1 MNNNNNDLFNDIMTG
16 LKQAEAYTKGDNKI
30 ARGKKYKIKVINNY
44 NDDKIKKI
52 RSTLHL
58 SQRAFAEVMGVSTK
72 TIEAWERGINKP
84 SGSSS
89 RLLQIFEENPAAL
102 KEYHL
107 VESSSID

>member
-1 MNNNNNDLFNDIMTG
+1 MNNNDLFNDIMKG
-16 LKQAEAYTKGDNKI
+16 LKQAEAYSKGDEKA
-30 ARGKKYKIKVINNY
+30 ARVKKYKITAINDY
-44 NDDKIKKI
+44 NEDTIKKI

-89 RLLQIFEENPAAL
+89 RLLQIFEENPSAL